1 VRALVQ
7 HRVRK
12 GEPPGPG
19 TRAQHGREPA
29 SGPGRRAESTCPPDS
44 SVAWE
49 PEFLTSVHT
58 QCVTDFPGPH
68 MVHRQRSF

>member
-1 VRALVQ
+1 MRALVQ

-12 GEPPGPG
+12 GEPPETGHLAP
-19 TRAQHGREPA
+19 TRARTRVRPEDAP
-29 SGPGRRAESTCPPDS
+29 PESTSPPDS

-58 QCVTDFPGPH
+58 
-68 MVHRQRSF
+68 